1 MFDDDIRLISQFH
14 TNAGHS
20 LKSIKTYKTAFNKY
34 RDFHEMSLSDL
45 ILEAKLEQENHVPEN
60 KLKLFDRINTFKN
73 HLVKNNTGN
82 TITTTLSKIKTFYK
96 YNRIRV
102 PFIPP
107 VNRKNIKQ
115 NQFISYEDLLTKEE
129 ILRGLR
135 IANDNLRNWI
145 LVMTCSGSSRK
156 ECKNMTN
163 KTLYEGTYEYHKK
176 DNFSDAIRYLAK
188 HDNIICT
195 CKLVRQK
202 TNKPYYTFL
211 NPETV
216 QIIAQSKLKTGD
228 ININAPLLKF
238 SEDYI
243 GRQCRTINNYLELGT
258 AGGYSRFRPHMFRK
272 WHATHLNQG
281 YSITS
286 KELMEIESI
295 DKLQGRNTTQE
306 AYYKNNPEIL
316 KLKYVQSMNNISLYN
331 RYEYEIVDDKVM
343 IRTIY

>member
-60 KLKLFDRINTFKN
+60 KLKIFDRINNFKN
-73 HLVKNNTGN
+73 YLIKNNTGN

-115 NQFISYEDLLTKEE
+115 NDFIGYEDLLTKEE
-129 ILRGLR
+129 ILKGLR
-135 IANDNLRNWI
+135 VANDDLRNWI

-156 ECKNMTN
+156 ECKSMTN
-163 KTLYEGTYEYHKK
+163 KTLYEGTYEYHQMDSVSEALK
-176 DNFSDAIRYLAK
+176 YLAK
-188 HDNIICT
+188 HDNIVCT
-195 CKLVRQK
+195 CKLIRHK

-216 QIIAQSKLKTGD
+216 QIIAQSKVNNFDFKL
-228 ININAPLLKF
+228 NSPLLKY
-238 SEDYI
+238 SEDYV
-243 GRQCRTINNYLELGT
+243 GKQCRTINNFLELGT

-281 YSITS
+281 NTINCRQI
-286 KELMEIESI
+286 MEIESI
-295 DKLQGRNTTQE
+295 DKLQGRSTTHE
-306 AYYKNNPEIL
+306 SYYKNNPEIL
-316 KLKYVQSMNNISLYN
+316 KLKYVQTMNNISLYN
-331 RYEYEIVDDKVM
+331 KYEYKIVDDKIV
-343 IRTIY
+343 IKTIY